1 MKFVLINSDY
11 EITGFDIFNNMI
23 KEPFWFTISDDAYQ
37 YCMAH
42 NASVYIKNTE
52 DIETKIELFNSMR
65 LQYESLEN
73 PDDIP
78 VLLTVDDLGYE
89 KIHDLTGVII
99 NKKRK
104 HTILCKEAIEA
115 GIAYTLNGQR
125 KRFTYT
131 HDDQLNYAEL
141 ESFVKEG
148 VFEESG
154 VPIKVSGES
163 EYTYVTPEEFYKIY
177 NALRYNKY
185 FNLLYLRIL
194 NEYIET
200 IKDPILLEKMTFE
213 VALPAEYSA
222 KLDKLLAPYKKRL
235 KGDN

>member
-23 KEPFWFTISDDAYQ
+23 KEPFWFTISEDAYQ

-65 LQYESLEN
+65 VQYGSLEN

-78 VLLTVDDLGYE
+78 VMLTVEDLGYE

-104 HTILCKEAIEA
+104 HSILCGEAIEA
-115 GIAYTLNGQR
+115 GITYNLNGQR

-141 ESFVKEG
+141 ETFSKEG
-148 VFEESG
+148 VFDESG
-154 VPIKVSGES
+154 VPIKASGDS
-163 EYTYVTPEEFYKIY
+163 EYTYITTEEFHKIH

-200 IKDPILLEKMTFE
+200 ITDPILLEKMTFE
-213 VALPAEYSA
+213 VVLPAEYSA
-222 KLDKLLAPYKKRL
+222 KLDKLLAPYKKYL
-235 KGDN
+235 KEDK